1 MDTRTRI
8 QEVALELFT
17 EQGYEKTALRE
28 IAERLG
34 VTKAALYYHFKSKE
48 EIVESFVEDRIAVLD
63 SLIEWAESQPS
74 TAKTRRAALRRYA
87 DELFDQRS
95 GRVMRFFEQNQ
106 TTLKN
111 LRSGVQMRQRMMRF
125 AHILAGPDPTPHAQ
139 IRAGLAVFSVHTGV
153 VGFPSALSLEE
164 RREVGLSVAY
174 ELLDRNEIGEAA
186 GEEAAAAW
194 LARGLGEL
202 QAQAEQVDAGDR

>member
-48 EIVESFVEDRIAVLD
+48 EIVQSFVDDRIRLMD
-63 SLIEWAESQPS
+63 TLIEWAESQPA
-74 TAKTRRAALRRYA
+74 TVETKRAALRRYA
-87 DELFDQRS
+87 DELFAHR
-95 GRVMRFFEQNQ
+95 GGAVMRFFEQNQ
-106 TTLKN
+106 TALKN
-111 LRSGVQMRQRMMRF
+111 LPAGIKMRERMMTF
-125 AHILAGPDPTPHAQ
+125 AGILAGPDPTPHAQ
-139 IRAGLAVFSVHTGV
+139 VRAALSVFAVHTSL
-153 VGFPSALSLEE
+153 VGLPAATPREE
-164 RREVGLSVAY
+164 RIEVGLSVAY

-186 GEEAAAAW
+186 AGAATDW
-194 LARGLGEL
+194 LARGLDEL
-202 QAQAEQVDAGDR
+202 QSQGEQVDAVDR